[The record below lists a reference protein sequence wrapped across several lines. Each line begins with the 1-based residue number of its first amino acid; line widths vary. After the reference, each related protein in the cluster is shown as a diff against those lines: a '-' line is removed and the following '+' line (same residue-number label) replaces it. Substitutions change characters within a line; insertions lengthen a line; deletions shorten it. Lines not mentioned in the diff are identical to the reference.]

1 MVQVSPT
8 RPKTGFTLLELA
20 IALAVLALLV
30 PLAWPSYTE
39 SVRKGRRSDA
49 VRAATQVQQAQERW
63 LGNRLRYTDQLAD
76 LGLPAASPAGHYTL
90 ALSAASATGYTLTVT
105 AATGKPQAAD
115 SGCTS
120 LTITV
125 LRGQAS
131 YAPAACWGS

>member
-1 MVQVSPT
+1 MVQASST
-8 RPKTGFTLLELA
+8 RPTTGFTLVELV
-20 IALAVLALLV
+20 IALAMLALLV
-30 PLAWPSYTE
+30 PLAWPSYAD

-63 LGNRLRYTDQLAD
+63 LGNRLRYTDQLTD

-90 ALSAASATGYTLTVT
+90 ALAAASATGYTLTVT

-115 SGCTS
+115 TGCTS
-120 LTITV
+120 LTVTV

-131 YAPAACWGS
+131 YAPAGCWSS